1 MKVSAVTLAL
11 ASLIVS
17 ASAFSHDANTSRES
31 NVQAQFFNVAVA
43 TRALDRDTKQENLAQ
58 KENWAKRNETGNTQP
73 DAALVPYVNGGYY
86 DSK

>member
-1 MKVSAVTLAL
+1 MKATALTLAL

-31 NVQAQFFNVAVA
+31 NVQAQFFNVAAA
-43 TRALDRDTKQENLAQ
+43 TRASDRDTQQGNLAQ
-58 KENWAKRNETGNTQP
+58 KENRSKRNETGNTQP
-73 DAALVPYVNGGYY
+73 DAALVPYVNGGHY